1 VAGDYLHILRHQ
13 GEDLLQS
20 CDHPADTAATADVHK
35 GEPVRDEIVS
45 HMHDIG
51 FGKKDHGIAIG
62 MAIWDVYGAD
72 IFSVHVNRRA
82 IIESHDGQGFLWRR
96 SDAVA
101 ANGPTFLQPFAN
113 VIVRNDGGFR
123 SKRRVAPGV
132 IAMKM
137 SIDNKPEGL
146 IGDPLEGLFYLWSER
161 SELVVHNDNPVLAD
175 RNANVA
181 ARSFEHVN
189 AP

>member
-1 VAGDYLHILRHQ
+1 MPPTD
-13 GEDLLQS
+13 
-20 CDHPADTAATADVHK
+20 
-35 GEPVRDEIVS
+35 
-45 HMHDIG
+45 
-51 FGKKDHGIAIG
+51 
-62 MAIWDVYGAD
+62 
-72 IFSVHVNRRA
+72 
-82 IIESHDGQGFLWRR
+82 
-96 SDAVA
+96 
-101 ANGPTFLQPFAN
+101 NGPTFLQPFAN
-113 VIVRNDGGFR
+113 VIVRNYGGFR

-132 IAMKM
+132 IAVKM